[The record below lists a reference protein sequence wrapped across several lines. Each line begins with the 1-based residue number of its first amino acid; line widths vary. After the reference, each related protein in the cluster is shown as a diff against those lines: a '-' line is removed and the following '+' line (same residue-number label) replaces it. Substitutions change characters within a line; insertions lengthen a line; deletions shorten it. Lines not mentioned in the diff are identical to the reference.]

1 LSLEEKKEILQAL
14 ERGVSGRSI
23 SEKYG
28 ISTATVSDIK
38 RKGRT
43 ILDYSEKW
51 TQEGGCS
58 NRKIMKTPKLEG
70 VDEALYVWFVQKRAA
85 GIPMTGP
92 LLCEK
97 ALEFNWRLGADPD
110 FKASQGWLD
119 KFKRRH
125 GIHGREI
132 CGQNLSGY
140 DEEFVYNA
148 DEAGLNWKSIPTRS
162 LVAHHEAH
170 TSGHKARKERVTVMI
185 CANSMRSHRLP
196 LFVIGKPANPRSFRN
211 VKKLP
216 VVYSHQKKAWMNV
229 HVFNEWFERTFIPEV
244 KRYQSSTGKTG
255 KVLLIIDN
263 APAHPSAEC
272 LNTI

>member
-1 LSLEEKKEILQAL
+1 MSTSSKRKRVVLSLEEEKEILQVL

-58 NRKIMKTPKLEG
+58 NRRIMKTPKLEG
-70 VDEALYVWFVQKRAA
+70 VDEALYAWFVQKRAA
-85 GIPMTGP
+85 GIPMTGS

-110 FKASQGWLD
+110 FKASQGAKA

-132 CGQNLSGY
+132 CGEKLSGDQLSADAFRVVLHTFMEEGGY

-148 DEAGLNWKSIPTRS
+148 DEAGLNWKSLPTRS
-162 LVAHHEAH
+162 LVAHQRTM

-185 CANSMRSHRLP
+185 CANSMGSHLHTV
-196 LFVIGKPANPRSFRN
+196 FVIGKPANPRSFRN

-216 VVYSHQKKAWMNV
+216 VVYSHQKKAPW
-229 HVFNEWFERTFIPEV
+229 NEE
-244 KRYQSSTGKTG
+244 YLAAQ
-255 KVLLIIDN
+255 
-263 APAHPSAEC
+263 
-272 LNTI
+272 